1 MKNSSFAS
9 YLTPPY
15 WVALALGSISLLS
28 FSIEALFALLVC
40 FGGFNWV
47 RQRHFEF
54 DSSMKTVLLGLAA
67 LVLLRLPSTFMTD
80 SVSLELLRM
89 ATLGHF
95 LLAGLVLLGL
105 QGSTLAGWRV
115 VFWILLSS
123 FLMWALVILPK
134 VIVFDANLGHL
145 IFSNSQI
152 DTYGKV
158 GQNRLV
164 ASTILGS
171 LTLTGLVFLI
181 RYFGDLKPLQ
191 KALLSTCWLV
201 GVTTLAGSQ
210 ARGPIV
216 ATLLVGAF
224 IVFVMLLKKRV
235 STWVFAAVLAISAA
249 LFFILVSAAFERIHL
264 TLNDLSRYL
273 NGSTSTE
280 TAISIRL
287 EMWRAALNAFWAKP
301 FFGYGITGAVKAV
314 DALTPYDIATYKH
327 LHNEFLDTL
336 ISHGLVG
343 LLGIFTL
350 LFCLLKVALQW
361 WRSEQWHLGL
371 LMGCFVSYWLF
382 CGFSNIAFRQGLL
395 NSFFVIYLC
404 ALLSFHAA
412 STATI
417 KK

>member
-1 MKNSSFAS
+1 MKNSCLATYFS
-9 YLTPPY
+9 PPY

-40 FGGFNWV
+40 FGGFHWM
-47 RQRHFEF
+47 RKRHFEF
-54 DSSMKTVLLGLAA
+54 DSSMKTVLVGLAA
-67 LVLLRLPSTFMTD
+67 LVLLRIPAAFLTD
-80 SVSLELLRM
+80 SVSSELYRM

-95 LLAGLVLLGL
+95 AIAGFVLLGL
-105 QGSTLAGWRV
+105 RGSTLAGWRV

-123 FLMWALVILPK
+123 FLVWALVILPK

-145 IFSNSQI
+145 IFANSQI

-158 GQNRLV
+158 AQNRLV

-171 LTLTGLVFLI
+171 LVLTGLVFLV
-181 RYFGDLKPLQ
+181 RYFGELKPLH
-191 KALLSTCWLV
+191 KALLGTCWLV
-201 GVTTLAGSQ
+201 GLTTLAGSQ
-210 ARGPIV
+210 ARGPIM

-224 IVFVMLLKKRV
+224 IVLVMLLKKRV
-235 STWVFAAVLAISAA
+235 STWVFATVLVISA
-249 LFFILVSAAFERIHL
+249 ILCFVLISATFERIHL
-264 TLNDLSRYL
+264 TLNDINRYL
-273 NGSTSTE
+273 NGSESTE
-280 TAISIRL
+280 TPISIRL
-287 EMWRAALNAFWAKP
+287 EMWRAALDAFWAKP
-301 FFGYGITGAVKAV
+301 FFGYGISGAVKAV

-336 ISHGLVG
+336 ISHGIVG
-343 LLGIFTL
+343 LLGIFLL

-371 LMGCFVSYWLF
+371 LMGCFAAYWLF

-412 STATI
+412 STYTI

>member
-1 MKNSSFAS
+1 MKNSRFAS
-9 YLTPPY
+9 YLSPPY
-15 WVALALGSISLLS
+15 LVALALGSISLLS

-47 RQRHFEF
+47 CKRHIEF
-54 DSSMKTVLLGLAA
+54 DSSMKVVLLGLAA
-67 LVLLRLPSTFMTD
+67 LVLLRLPSAFMTGNLW
-80 SVSLELLRM
+80 SEFQRM

-95 LLAGLVLLGL
+95 LIAGLVLLGL
-105 QGSTLAGWRV
+105 GGSTLAGWRV

-145 IFSNSQI
+145 IFANSQI

-171 LTLTGLVFLI
+171 LALTGLVFLI
-181 RYFGDLKPLQ
+181 RYFGDLKPLH
-191 KALLSTCWLV
+191 KALLSTCWLM
-201 GVTTLAGSQ
+201 GLTTLAGSQ

-224 IVFVMLLKKRV
+224 IVLVMLQKKRV
-235 STWVFAAVLAISAA
+235 STWVFATVLVISAI
-249 LFFILVSAAFERIHL
+249 LFFILISATFERIQL
-264 TLNDLSRYL
+264 TLDDLHRYM
-273 NGSTSTE
+273 NGSASTE
-280 TAISIRL
+280 TAVSIRL
-287 EMWRAALNAFWAKP
+287 EMWRAALDAFWEKP

-314 DALTPYDIATYKH
+314 DALTPYDIGTYKH

-371 LMGCFVSYWLF
+371 LLGCFVAYWFF

-404 ALLSFHAA
+404 ALLSFHAT
-412 STATI
+412 STAAI